1 MWNAKARKK
10 KVLKNEKSSW
20 QAQKD
25 MIQYLSC
32 HWEQQNKMNQ
42 KWSLKTEQLMIKIK
56 PKSIKLVGRNVYHI
70 SNELSWK
77 RYTTK

>member
-56 PKSIKLVGRNVYHI
+56 PKSKQMSYLV
-70 SNELSWK
+70 K